1 MVSKSTI
8 ALIACCLPL
17 LLLGIDIATD
27 NRGGNP
33 IESLHIRLGD
43 WSLRFLCLTLAITP
57 IQAISKW
64 RGMATYRQLFGL
76 CSFAYASLHL
86 LVYLLVDN
94 SLNWRLIWIDLL
106 ESPYIWFGVLCFL
119 LVTTLAITSPKYA
132 KKKLGKYW
140 KKIHRLIYPACVF
153 ALIHYFWQLKG
164 NLIQPIFYTALIGLL
179 MLFRVLA
186 WLKRKRGLV

>member
-1 MVSKSTI
+1 MLSKSTI

-17 LLLGIDIATD
+17 LFLGVDIATD
-27 NRGGNP
+27 DLGGNP
-33 IESLHIRLGD
+33 IQTLHIRVGD

-64 RGMATYRQLFGL
+64 RGMANYRQLFGL

-106 ESPYIWFGVLCFL
+106 ESPYIWFGVLGFSL
-119 LVTTLAITSPKYA
+119 SIFSIKKPKSS
-132 KKKLGKYW
+132 
-140 KKIHRLIYPACVF
+140 
-153 ALIHYFWQLKG
+153 
-164 NLIQPIFYTALIGLL
+164 T
-179 MLFRVLA
+179 
-186 WLKRKRGLV
+186 